1 MLAAPAPRAQEE
13 ESRMSET
20 RRDPQTT
27 EEWQDAV
34 DAAQALLEI
43 DSAKQ
48 YGLITGGPDAD
59 VQRCEEILL
68 YGKAQGIYPR
78 DDCVQRFIAGG
89 G

>member
-1 MLAAPAPRAQEE
+1 MP
-13 ESRMSET
+13 T
-20 RRDPQTT
+20 RRDPQTP

-34 DAAQALLEI
+34 DGAQALLEI

-68 YGKAQGIYPR
+68 YGKALGVTPS
-78 DDCVQRFIAGG
+78 DDCAQRFISEA
-89 G
+89 